1 MSANDSFE
9 WIFNQFG
16 SNLGSNLQNDTL
28 SFRKTYDNSRLIDD
42 IGNYYNVHSN
52 DYQSI
57 IYTDLEPILHGNSFT
72 LSLTLSEIFDDIS
85 KSGNLFTLGY
95 HTRGSKNTCITVGR
109 KAATGEVV
117 LGTINDLITLKG
129 NSLST
134 SNIIQSDLSYN
145 YIVVH
150 NNLEKAQNQFNL
162 FIKEP
167 TNTYSLI
174 SDSSGLTNISILQP
188 KLFIG
193 SSLWTNEPEWNNQ
206 FDLCDVTLTSNIQL
220 TVGKTIYPVDIL
232 SNPISE
238 SNLTNPDTTEIQIDE
253 QFLIKLFSR
262 IRFSKSSVK
271 VYVTSTT
278 DVDKLLECVN
288 FVVNGIENYEYHFT
302 GIVDNDYSNDTNI
315 TYLFDLNGTTSS
327 YTSSLIVN
335 TEITWFGEWV
345 LPFTTRLNEIDV
357 AFTINITEEEHDID
371 EETAFESP
379 NTSRYTIDAINN
391 EINANSEIHALTTD
405 EFYLP
410 MRVECELK
418 LQDSKNSS
426 LTALLV
432 TNETRSTDTNMHT
445 HSQSVLWG
453 TGIGSNR
460 NKYYRRAGTHG
471 VIGVQ
476 DDLRTNWTLFTID
489 ISVNTVNF
497 YQNDILKYSVTRDQG
512 TFPSWLVSGG
522 KARIGFYSGG
532 GKSYF
537 RNFKVIDNANKL
549 GYDLEYSSDDIT
561 WNSVSLLNTDR
572 SYTLTGLSPDTSYKI
587 RLTDL
592 DDTNEVSS
600 LKVATTKYIA
610 RTEFISSNRD
620 SVNEKIKTKFRIN
633 SARTNYTI
641 ESVCY
646 EARQSDYATS
656 ATLFDVT
663 MGTDSYSVTETG
675 ANDVIVSTPY
685 SFTMDDTTSQWVYYR
700 FAGYTQVYEI
710 EIEDIY
716 RYGWVVASSKWAN
729 DIYTDS
735 VQLSALYV
743 FAHEPDTTVIV
754 THSDNTITVHHLE
767 PQWAITSN
775 NAIFDSTKPPVK
787 SIRAN
792 KPIQL
797 GGNVWHERYFINI
810 SVRDT
815 NYLIAPFGF
824 NSKHDHEIYIHQ
836 DNTTVQYTDTDDY
849 QIDGT
854 FQTITYP
861 TKGLYTMQWG
871 NSTELRTVDYQYRN
885 LKGVSSTNTSYLR
898 GGMKIIKADK
908 PVSGHQQ
915 GNNYHTI
922 QWMSPVKNE
931 PTLAIRWRDIIFAG
945 WWSFDNDSISDTNYT
960 FNVRTTGQ
968 TTHTFDATKYQPS
981 TGLNNWPGTSSDTSS
996 GYLIS
1001 KADTVPSDIYFMVC
1015 SAKDGAGGEAGMSV
1029 PLSYSSTAYVQII
1042 SNSGGDLDPT
1052 FVYSFDDGTQS
1063 LENVTIHADTR
1074 EIESTTQ
1081 TFSSDFTSDYASGL
1095 GGVRHYPNTLA
1106 PSTNTVY
1113 RTSSANTYIGAYV
1126 NSSSDKEEWIL
1137 GNIPNVNALLFTPL
1151 E

>member
-1 MSANDSFE
+1 MSASDSFE

-42 IGNYYNVHSN
+42 IGNYYNVNSN

-57 IYTDLEPILHGNSFT
+57 IYTDFESILQENSFT
-72 LSLTLSEIFDDIS
+72 LSLTLSETFDDIS

-134 SNIIQSDLSYN
+134 SSVIESDIPYE

-162 FIKEP
+162 FIKDN
-167 TNTYSLI
+167 TNTYNLV
-174 SDSSGLTNISILQP
+174 SDSSGLMNISILQP

-262 IRFSKSSVK
+262 IRFSKSSVR

-278 DVDKLLECVN
+278 DGLDKLLECVN
-288 FVVNGIENYEYHFT
+288 FVVNGIENYYEYHFT

-335 TEITWFGEWV
+335 TEIAWFGEWV
-345 LPFTTRLNEIDV
+345 SPFTTRFNEIDV
-357 AFTINITEEEHDID
+357 AFTINVSEVEHNID
-371 EETAFESP
+371 ETTFESP
-379 NTSRYTIDAINN
+379 NTLRYNYDVDS
-391 EINANSEIHALTTD
+391 EIITTSNKIHALTAP
-405 EFYLP
+405 FNLP
-410 MRVECELK
+410 MRVECEL
-418 LQDSKNSS
+418 LSS
-426 LTALLV
+426 SFTALLV
-432 TNETRSTDTNMHT
+432 TNILGSANTNM
-445 HSQSVLWG
+445 QNNNQCVLWG
-453 TGIGSNR
+453 TGDGSNK
-460 NKYYRRAGTHG
+460 NKYFRKAGSYGGIVHTDPLVG
-471 VIGVQ
+471 SWQ
-476 DDLRTNWTLFTID
+476 SFKID
-489 ISVNTVNF
+489 ISVNTVIF
-497 YQNDILKYSVTRDQG
+497 YQNGSEKYRITRAQG
-512 TFPSWLVSGG
+512 TFPDWLKSDGT
-522 KARIGFYSGG
+522 ARIGFYGEASG
-532 GKSYF
+532 SRF
-537 RNFKVIDNANKL
+537 RNFKVIASANNL
-549 GYDLEYSSDDIT
+549 GYSLEYFQDIS

-572 SYTLTGLSPDTSYKI
+572 SYTITGLSPDTSYNI

-592 DDTNEVSS
+592 NNGEVSS
-600 LKVATTKYIA
+600 IKVAKTTNVV

-620 SVNEKIKTKFRIN
+620 LVNNLVKTKFRIN
-633 SARTNYTI
+633 ATSVYSI

-646 EARQSDYATS
+646 ETRQTDYATS

-663 MGTDSYSVTETG
+663 TGRDSFTVTG
-675 ANDVIVSTPY
+675 PNDVIVSTPY
-685 SFTMDDTTSQWVYYR
+685 NFTMDDTTSQWVYYR
-700 FAGYTQVYEI
+700 FVGNTQVYEI

-716 RYGWVVASSKWAN
+716 RYGWVVASNKWAN
-729 DIYTDS
+729 DIYTDFS
-735 VQLSALYV
+735 SAQLSALYV
-743 FAHEPDTTVIV
+743 FAHESDTTVIV
-754 THSDNTITVHHLE
+754 THSDNTITDHPLDT
-767 PQWAITSN
+767 QWAITSN
-775 NAIFDSTKPPVK
+775 NAIFNSNKSPVK

-815 NYLIAPFGF
+815 NYLIAPFGS

-871 NSTELRTVDYQYRN
+871 NQTDLRTVDYQYRT
-885 LKGVSSTNTSYLR
+885 LRGVTNTIYLR

-915 GNNYHTI
+915 GNNFHTI

-931 PTLAIRWRDIIFAG
+931 PTLAIRWTDIIFAG
-945 WWSFDNDSISDTNYT
+945 WWSFDNDAISDTNYT

-968 TTHTFDATKYQPS
+968 TTHTFDATKYQPN
-981 TGLNNWPGTSSDTSS
+981 TGLKNWPGTSSGTSS

-1001 KADTVPSDIYFMVC
+1001 KADTVPSDIYFIVFC
-1015 SAKDGAGGEAGMSV
+1015 ARDGAGSEAGMSV

-1042 SNSGGDLDPT
+1042 SNSGGDHDPT

-1063 LENVTIHADTR
+1063 LSNVTIDATTR
-1074 EIESTTQ
+1074 AIVSTSQ
-1081 TFSSDFTSDYASGL
+1081 YGLNDFTADYAEGL
-1095 GGVRHYPNTLA
+1095 GGVRYYANTLT
-1106 PSTNTVY
+1106 PSANTVY
-1113 RTSSANTYIGAYV
+1113 CTTSSNTYIASYV
-1126 NSSSDKEEWIL
+1126 NGNTNKEEWIL

-1151 E
+1151 